1 MFSKLNSFK
10 KKHKIVFAILIGFS
24 VVSFWRGAWGILD
37 VFIFPNN
44 YALSSIVSL
53 IFGIGLLAVTNYIVE
68 ELM

>member
-1 MFSKLNSFK
+1 MLNKLNSFK
-10 KKHKIVFAILIGFS
+10 KKHKILFSILIGFS

-37 VFIFPNN
+37 VFVFPNN

-53 IFGIGLLAVTNYIVE
+53 AIGIGLLVITNYIIE